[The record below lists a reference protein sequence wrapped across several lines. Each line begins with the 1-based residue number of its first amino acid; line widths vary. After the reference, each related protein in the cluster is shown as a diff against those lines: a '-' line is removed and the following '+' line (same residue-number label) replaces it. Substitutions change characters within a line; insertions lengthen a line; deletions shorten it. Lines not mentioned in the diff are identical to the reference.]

1 MAINKVFDGMSIKYP
16 SGSSSSGGMLVPT
29 TDEEKAA
36 IGLFV
41 TMSRFKV
48 CKEVYMYKSNSVI
61 IFMLGLGERVEES
74 HSEFIARFKKS

>member
-1 MAINKVFDGMSIKYP
+1 MSIKKVF
-16 SGSSSSGGMLVPT
+16 GGDGIFKPGFYGDPNAMPT

-74 HSEFIARFKKS
+74 HSEFIARFKKQ